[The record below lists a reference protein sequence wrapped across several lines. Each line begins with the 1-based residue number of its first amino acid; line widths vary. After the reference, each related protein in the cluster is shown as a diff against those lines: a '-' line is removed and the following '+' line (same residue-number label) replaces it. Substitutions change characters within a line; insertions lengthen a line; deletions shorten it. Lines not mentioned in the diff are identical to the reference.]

1 MTKTNQLLA
10 EIKGGL
16 SQVSSSQKD
25 EVKVMQCMLNDREY
39 TVGVYGKDGKKA
51 EYYPAFEYRTMI
63 SNAIVGTTK
72 IKKEEANQLAQ
83 RYDVSKSD
91 ASIMVGIS
99 KEFINTYLNSG
110 RKLPL
115 GGREKSN
122 YELSIKENRECVKK
136 YPKQVGIDRNGK
148 KVYESTPKRV
158 PAHNSI
164 KAHGSCPSWVK

>member
-1 MTKTNQLLA
+1 MSKTSQLLK
-10 EIKGGL
+10 EIKEGL

-25 EVKVMQCMLNDREY
+25 EVRVMQAMLNDREY
-39 TVGVYGKDGKKA
+39 VVGIYGKEGKK
-51 EYYPAFEYRTMI
+51 EDYCPAKEYRGMLANVI
-63 SNAIVGTTK
+63 AGVTK
-72 IKKEEANQLAQ
+72 IKKEEAVQMAE
-83 RYDVSKSD
+83 RYELTKSD
-91 ASIMVGIS
+91 ASVMVGVS

-122 YELSIKENRECVKK
+122 YELSIKENKECVKK
-136 YPKQVGIDRNGK
+136 YPKQVGTDASGK
-148 KVYESTPKRV
+148 KVYESTPKKV